1 MNILSN
7 DSIFGRIFGKIGDII
22 FINIL
27 FIIFSLPIITIGASY
42 SAMEYT
48 FMKQQRESDAPLFKT
63 FVRSFKSNFKQST
76 ISWIIIL
83 ALSIIIGADIHTFG
97 PNGVMSFSPF
107 YYLFIFAAIVL
118 AFMALYIFPVISA
131 FENKLKNLWIQS
143 FFLAAKNVPF
153 TLMMCVLIIAPI
165 YFTISSG
172 IYFMLFFSLW
182 IVFGFG
188 LVGYLLSIIFLHI
201 FTPYL

>member
-22 FINIL
+22 FLNIL

-83 ALSIIIGADIHTFG
+83 ALSIIIGVDIHTFG

-165 YFTISSG
+165 YLTISSG

>member
-1 MNILSN
+1 
-7 DSIFGRIFGKIGDII
+7 
-22 FINIL
+22 
-27 FIIFSLPIITIGASY
+27 
-42 SAMEYT
+42 
-48 FMKQQRESDAPLFKT
+48 MKQQRESDAPLFKT

-83 ALSIIIGADIHTFG
+83 VLSIIIGVDIHTFG

-153 TLMMCVLIIAPI
+153 TLMMCVFIIAPI
-165 YFTISSG
+165 YLTISSG

>member
-1 MNILSN
+1 
-7 DSIFGRIFGKIGDII
+7 
-22 FINIL
+22 
-27 FIIFSLPIITIGASY
+27 
-42 SAMEYT
+42 MEYT
-48 FMKQQRESDAPLFKT
+48 FMKQQRELDVALFKT

-83 ALSIIIGADIHTFG
+83 VLSVIIGADIHTFG
-97 PNGVMSFSPF
+97 SNGVMSFKPF
-107 YYLFIFAAIVL
+107 YYMFMLAAVVL

-131 FENKLKNLWIQS
+131 FENKLKNLWLQS

-165 YFTISSG
+165 YLTISSG
-172 IYFMLFFSLW
+172 IYFMLFFSFW

>member
-63 FVRSFKSNFKQST
+63 FARSFKSNFKQST

-83 ALSIIIGADIHTFG
+83 ALSIIIGVDIHTFG

-153 TLMMCVLIIAPI
+153 TLMMCVFIIAPI
-165 YFTISSG
+165 YLTISSG